1 MVLRQVGVI
10 SGAGIMVLRQVGVI
24 SGAGIM
30 VLRQVGVISGA
41 GIMVLRHFQQYLS
54 YRSCF
59 IPSVF
64 CCFL

>member
-30 VLRQVGVISGA
+30 VLKTSS
-41 GIMVLRHFQQYLS
+41 S
-54 YRSCF
+54 YFRGRDYGT
-59 IPSVF
+59 
-64 CCFL
+64 

>member
-1 MVLRQVGVI
+1 
-10 SGAGIMVLRQVGVI
+10 MVLRQVGVI